1 MQTQTGLENVQAVSP
16 GMVEAGQFGYA
27 SETKTAESEEIRHSE
42 QYVLT
47 LRIDSTSM
55 PRCKLAVDYEFYY
68 VAFIH
73 FHYYLYLGR
82 STKRSSLSLSLIQE
96 TIARSPCNKPS

>member
-42 QYVLT
+42 QYVLVP
-47 LRIDSTSM
+47 S
-55 PRCKLAVDYEFYY
+55 V
-68 VAFIH
+68 
-73 FHYYLYLGR
+73 
-82 STKRSSLSLSLIQE
+82 LIQPQCLDVNWPLITKFTLLLSFIF
-96 TIARSPCNKPS
+96 TIIFI